1 MIGQHETQL
10 NLMTWDVIPWDVIPY
25 ISRSESLA
33 KSQLGQMLIFIV
45 GQN

>member
-1 MIGQHETQL
+1 MIGQHETHL
-10 NLMTWDVIPWDVIPY
+10 HLMTWDAIPY